1 MQTEETEM
9 QNQMETI
16 LPEIVV
22 TVMLPTARGG
32 LVSADVQLSVSQPR
46 HMPDEATY
54 VRGEVPR
61 CTSTIHRGR

>member
-1 MQTEETEM
+1 MEGVEV
-9 QNQMETI
+9 QNQLETI
-16 LPEIVV
+16 LPETEV